1 MNYNKLAADPTSLI
15 LGIVSLVII
24 FLGCCCGIFAVI
36 ALIMS
41 IIGLVFAVK
50 SLNEFDAYPDN
61 FSVQSRKNVYAGKI
75 VCLIGIILSAIF
87 IIIYAVVFALY
98 QVNFADKF
106 KEIYQEGREQ
116 QYKTEDTIYNQSIEE
131 ETINTSDS
139 VYIDSVK
146 IE

>member
-36 ALIMS
+36 ALVMS

-50 SLNEFDAYPDN
+50 SLKEFDEYPDN

-75 VCLIGIILSAIF
+75 VCLIGIILSALF
-87 IIIYAVVFALY
+87 IIIYAVVFAIY

-106 KEIYQEGREQ
+106 KEIYREGREQ

-131 ETINTSDS
+131 ETINASDS